1 MRSLFTIH
9 AGEYLVGQYI
19 EDNFKKLNVW
29 IPSKDTGIDF
39 LVTNKSNTKSISFQ
53 VKLSKDYSSSQRKNE
68 IEQGITV
75 GGWLTLRHDKIEQ
88 SNADYWVIAILPNE
102 RYLKPIYIVIK
113 PKELLMKL
121 IAVQSNGAS
130 KTYHIYPWIKK
141 GKGNKFEFA
150 INGRGLSKSEK
161 VILKNNPRSIKD
173 RDLTEFLDNWEC
185 LKDLSNI

>member
-19 EDNFKKLNVW
+19 EDNYKKLNVW

-68 IEQGITV
+68 IEQEITV

-102 RYLKPIYIVIK
+102 RYMKPIYIVIT

-121 IAVQSNGAS
+121 KAVQENGES
-130 KTYHIYPWIKK
+130 KIYHFYPWIKK
-141 GKGNKFEFA
+141 GKGDRFEFA
-150 INGRGLSKSEK
+150 INGRGLSESEK
-161 VILKNNPRSIKD
+161 VIFKSSPRSLID
-173 RDLTEFLDNWEC
+173 RDLTDFLGNWQC

>member
-68 IEQGITV
+68 IQQEITV
-75 GGWLTLRHDKIEQ
+75 GGWLTLKHDKIEQ

-102 RYLKPIYIVIK
+102 RYLKPIYIVIT
-113 PKELLMKL
+113 PAELLMKL
-121 IAVQSNGAS
+121 KAVQANGES
-130 KTYHIYPWIKK
+130 KIYHFYPWIKK
-141 GKGNKFEFA
+141 GKGDSFEFA
-150 INGRGLSKSEK
+150 INGRALSKSEK
-161 VILKNNPRSIKD
+161 VIFKSSPRSLKD
-173 RDLTEFLDNWEC
+173 RDLTEFLDNWQC
-185 LKDLSNI
+185 LKDLSNA

>member
-102 RYLKPIYIVIK
+102 RYLKPIYIVIE
-113 PKELLMKL
+113 PKVLLMKL
-121 IAVQSNGAS
+121 KAVQSNGVS

-141 GKGNKFEFA
+141 GKGNEFEFA

-173 RDLTEFLDNWEC
+173 RDLTEFLDNWQC
-185 LKDLSNI
+185 LKNLSSF

>member
-68 IEQGITV
+68 IEQDITV

-102 RYLKPIYIVIK
+102 RYLKPIYIVTT
-113 PKELLMKL
+113 PKELLIKL
-121 IAVQSNGAS
+121 KAVQSNSES
-130 KTYHIYPWIKK
+130 KIYHFYPWIKK
-141 GKGNKFEFA
+141 AKGDKFEFA

-161 VILKNNPRSIKD
+161 VIFKSSPRSLKD
-173 RDLTEFLDNWEC
+173 RDLTNFLGNWQC
-185 LKDLSNI
+185 LKDLSNT

>member
-121 IAVQSNGAS
+121 KAVQSNGAS
-130 KTYHIYPWIKK
+130 KTYHIYPWIKQ

-173 RDLTEFLDNWEC
+173 RDLTEFLDNWQC
-185 LKDLSNI
+185 LNDLSSF

>member
-19 EDNFKKLNVW
+19 EDNYKKLNVW

-68 IEQGITV
+68 IQQQITV
-75 GGWLTLRHDKIEQ
+75 GGWLTLKHDKIEQ

-102 RYLKPIYIVIK
+102 RYLKPIYIVIT
-113 PKELLMKL
+113 PKELLRKL
-121 IAVQSNGAS
+121 KAVQLNGES
-130 KTYHIYPWIKK
+130 KIYHFYPWIKK
-141 GKGNKFEFA
+141 GKGDSFEFA
-150 INGRGLSKSEK
+150 INGRGLSESEK
-161 VILKNNPRSIKD
+161 VIFKDSPRSLKD
-173 RDLTEFLDNWEC
+173 RDLTDFLDNWQC
-185 LKDLSNI
+185 LKDLSNF

>member
-19 EDNFKKLNVW
+19 EDNYKKLNVW

-68 IEQGITV
+68 IQQQITV
-75 GGWLTLRHDKIEQ
+75 GGWLTLKHDKIEQ

-102 RYLKPIYIVIK
+102 RYLKPIYIVIT
-113 PKELLMKL
+113 PKELLRKL
-121 IAVQSNGAS
+121 KAVQLNGES
-130 KTYHIYPWIKK
+130 KIYHFYPWIKK
-141 GKGNKFEFA
+141 GKGDSFEFA
-150 INGRGLSKSEK
+150 INGRGL
-161 VILKNNPRSIKD
+161 
-173 RDLTEFLDNWEC
+173 
-185 LKDLSNI
+185 